1 MNSTRSG
8 NSSTRRELSEIER
21 ADVLAQPISATIAF
35 LDGEGFPR
43 MVPCWFLWTEEAFHT
58 TSDPDKYHVKCLS
71 ANSRGSFCIE
81 VDDVT
86 RSRRSNRQVKGVGHF
101 EIVQGGVTE
110 IASRLWSKY
119 LGITRVTGLSN
130 SGRVV
135 LRMRPD
141 SISAHGSELAFK
153 RK

>member
-1 MNSTRSG
+1 
-8 NSSTRRELSEIER
+8 
-21 ADVLAQPISATIAF
+21 
-35 LDGEGFPR
+35 

-81 VDDVT
+81 VEDVT
-86 RSRRSNRQVKGVGHF
+86 PSGRSNRQVKGVGHF
-101 EIVQGGVTE
+101 EIVRGGITE
-110 IASRLWSKY
+110 IASGLWTKY
-119 LGITRVTGLSN
+119 LGTTRAAGLSD

-141 SISAHGSELAFK
+141 SVSAHGSELALK